1 MLGLQYRKWHARKLL
16 RQKCYERMEKRFNEQ
31 YCAFY
36 YYNRKTGDI
45 VWEKP
50 KSLGSYDM
58 VVVNEWRPMRDT
70 QVSAKIVHQ
79 ITGTT

>member
-1 MLGLQYRKWHARKLL
+1 
-16 RQKCYERMEKRFNEQ
+16 MEKRFNEQ